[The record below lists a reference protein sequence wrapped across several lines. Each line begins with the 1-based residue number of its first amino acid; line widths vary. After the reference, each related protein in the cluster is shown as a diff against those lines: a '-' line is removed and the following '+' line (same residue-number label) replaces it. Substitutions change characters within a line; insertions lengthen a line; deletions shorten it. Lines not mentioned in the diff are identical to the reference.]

1 MFRMCSSLV
10 LMPQVGLLT
19 RGNVVRAA
27 LVMKRAAEE
36 HLGEK
41 KAAEEIFKATE

>member
-1 MFRMCSSLV
+1 MIYLILV
-10 LMPQVGLLT
+10 LVPQVGLLT

-36 HLGEK
+36 QFGGK
-41 KAAEEIFKATE
+41 VVAEDMFKATE